1 MKIIKFKPNI
11 FITKTNNE
19 AIIILN
25 GDTDVFWGMEGPLAY
40 LVFTL
45 FENNSINIEDEILN
59 MLKEYEVS
67 KSQLIDDIEDCFK
80 TLVENGLAE
89 YE

>member
-1 MKIIKFKPNI
+1 MKKIKFKPNI
-11 FITKTNNE
+11 YITKTNNE

-45 FENNSINIEDEILN
+45 FENKSINIEDEIRN
-59 MLKEYEVS
+59 MLKEYDVS

>member
-11 FITKTNNE
+11 YITKTNNE

-45 FENNSINIEDEILN
+45 FENKSINIEDEIRN
-59 MLKEYEVS
+59 MLKEYDVS